1 MSEYTVELDGQEY
14 KFSLW
19 NDVEAFI
26 QRTIDIL
33 EESGKD
39 ILEYQDMIIEAK
51 QMRYINLN
59 KWIADYQN

>member
-39 ILEYQDMIIEAK
+39 ILEYQDMILSLIH
-51 QMRYINLN
+51 I
-59 KWIADYQN
+59 

>member
-19 NDVEAFI
+19 NDAEAFI
-26 QRTIDIL
+26 QRTVDIL
-33 EESGKD
+33 EKSEKD

-51 QMRYINLN
+51 QMHYINLN
-59 KWIADYQN
+59 KWIVDYQN

>member
-26 QRTIDIL
+26 QRTINIL

-51 QMRYINLN
+51 QMHYINLN

>member
-39 ILEYQDMIIEAK
+39 ILEYQDMIIESK
-51 QMRYINLN
+51 QMHYINLN